1 MGVLDRDY
9 IQQRTETRAV
19 GSFANKVYGWMT
31 VGLLTTAAVAFGI
44 IQSGL
49 YVALLPYYLIPV
61 LGTLVLAFAIQGALS
76 RASFGTMALMFLLY
90 SGLQGVIFGTVL
102 PLYAMSV
109 GGEVIWSAFLTAG
122 LLFGSSVL
130 YGIFSKS
137 DLTSMGRI
145 FRVALFGLIGLTVL
159 NMILSFFMHIPTL
172 NLLISYIGLVIFIG
186 LTAYDAQAIR
196 RVSAQVDG
204 NGAIAAKMSL
214 MMALKMYLNVI
225 MIFWFLL
232 QIFAGGRRR

>member
-1 MGVLDRDY
+1 MGMLDREY
-9 IQQRTETRAV
+9 VQEGYKSTAV
-19 GSFANKVYGWMT
+19 GTFTNKVYGWMT
-31 VGLLTTAAVAFGI
+31 IGLLMTAAVAFFI
-44 IQSGL
+44 IQTGL
-49 YVALLPYYLIPV
+49 YVALLPYYLVPMI
-61 LGTLVLAFAIQGALS
+61 GTLVLAFAIQGMLN
-76 RASFGTMALMFLLY
+76 RASFGTLALMFLLY
-90 SGLQGVIFGTVL
+90 SALQGVIFGTVL

-109 GGEVIWSAFLTAG
+109 GGDVIWSAFLTAG
-122 LLFGSSVL
+122 ALFGGSVL

-145 FRVALFGLIGLTVL
+145 LRVALFGLIGLTLL
-159 NMILSFFMHIPTL
+159 NMILSFFMHIPAM
-172 NLLISYIGLVIFIG
+172 NLMISYVGLVIFIG
-186 LTAYDAQAIR
+186 LTAFDAQTIR

-204 NGAIAAKMSL
+204 NGTLAAKMSL

>member
-1 MGVLDRDY
+1 MGMLDRDY
-9 IQQRTETRAV
+9 VQARYQGSAV
-19 GSFANKVYGWMT
+19 GTFTNKVYGWMT
-31 VGLLTTAAVAFGI
+31 IGLLTTAAVAFGI
-44 IQSGL
+44 IHSGL
-49 YVALLPYYLIPV
+49 YMALLPYYFLPV
-61 LGTLVLAFAIQGALS
+61 IGTLVLAFAIQGMLN
-76 RASFGTMALMFLLY
+76 RASFGTLALMFLAY
-90 SGLQGVIFGTVL
+90 SGLQGIIFGTVL

-109 GGEVIWSAFLTAG
+109 GGDVIWSAFLTAG
-122 LLFGSSVL
+122 ALFGGSVL

-145 FRVALFGLIGLTVL
+145 LRVALFGLIGLTFL
-159 NMILSFFMHIPTL
+159 NMILSFFMHIPAM
-172 NLLISYIGLVIFIG
+172 NLMISYVGLVIFIG
-186 LTAYDAQAIR
+186 LTAFDAQTIR

-204 NGAIAAKMSL
+204 NGTIAAKMSL